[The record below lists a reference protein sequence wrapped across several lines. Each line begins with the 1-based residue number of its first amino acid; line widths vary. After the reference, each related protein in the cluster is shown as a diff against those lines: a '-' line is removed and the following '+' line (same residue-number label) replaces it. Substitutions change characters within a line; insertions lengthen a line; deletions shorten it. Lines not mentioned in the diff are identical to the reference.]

1 MPALGG
7 SPTLRAV
14 ESVFLIL
21 STSRLKSDDANQ
33 RVFEAA
39 FTQFRRRHPS
49 AIAEPPP
56 PSVGQ
61 GPDTC
66 LVTFS
71 LQAPKLEECDQ
82 LAKEFR
88 EILVSLGLT
97 VDIEP

>member
-1 MPALGG
+1 MER
-7 SPTLRAV
+7 TMV
-14 ESVFLIL
+14 IL

-66 LVTFS
+66 LITFS
-71 LQAPKLEECDQ
+71 LQAPTVEECAQ
-82 LAKEFR
+82 LAREFR

-97 VDIEP
+97 LDV